1 MMVYSIIFS
10 GFLSHNWTSKYIMV
24 FLLHRYRQSMFMQ
37 YLQLRLY
44 RMKINVLALHM
55 VMQNENQCSNIT

>member
-1 MMVYSIIFS
+1 MMVYSIILS

-24 FLLHRYRQSMFMQ
+24 LLMHRYRQFVHAIPP
-37 YLQLRLY
+37 RLY
-44 RMKINVLALHM
+44 IIKINVLALHM